1 MPTVHEDERKLFVG
15 ALPQEAKDSDIKEYF
30 EAYGE
35 IDSINLKVLLFLMS
49 FFLIISKLISA
60 DGSRH
65 WQIKRVRLYCFQD
78 CGGHRGCAPADC
90 PRSHGEDRPDQ
101 PRARGVNCLPFR
113 GRK

>member
-35 IDSINLKVLLFLMS
+35 IDSINLKVLS
-49 FFLIISKLISA
+49 FPMLLLPILKSYSE

-65 WQIKRVRLYCFQD
+65 WQIKRVRLYCVQD
-78 CGGHRGCAPADC
+78 SGGYRGCSATDGS
-90 PRSHGEDRPDQ
+90 RRYGE
-101 PRARGVNCLPFR
+101 ARLS
-113 GRK
+113 